1 MGNQSTYSK
10 FKPIVNMS
18 LYSLLTVASSL
29 SMAFGDDAYERT
41 YSNLPKG
48 YERTYSS
55 DPYER
60 TYSMANGYDRTYHSD
75 PYERTYSNIPRGYE
89 RTYSNLPR
97 GYERTYNFD
106 PYERTYSN
114 DGHYPSQHDKYPPM
128 KPHEPK
134 YPSPHKTPRPS
145 AWKKEKTPKPTAWK
159 APKPKKTPKP
169 TKAKKTPKPTIWK
182 TEKPTKA
189 KKTPKPTW
197 KKTEKPTWHKMEKT
211 PKPTVWKSDHDKD
224 PKHYSMNGEEQEND
238 ETGYLDSVMN
248 FSPYG
253 FDMCYLNDG
262 EECTPVFS
270 FQDGPNTGCY
280 CRSGCCEGGRCVAK
294 KPDYIGVP
302 YCPSECRGGFLE
314 PTGTC

>member
-1 MGNQSTYSK
+1 MG
-10 FKPIVNMS
+10 
-18 LYSLLTVASSL
+18 
-29 SMAFGDDAYERT
+29 
-41 YSNLPKG
+41 
-48 YERTYSS
+48 
-55 DPYER
+55 
-60 TYSMANGYDRTYHSD
+60 ANGYDRTYHSD

-97 GYERTYNFD
+97 GYERTYSNL
-106 PYERTYSN
+106 PGYERTYSEN
-114 DGHYPSQHDKYPPM
+114 GHYPSHDQHGKYPPM

-134 YPSPHKTPRPS
+134 YPSPKPS
-145 AWKKEKTPKPTAWK
+145 AWKKEKTP
-159 APKPKKTPKP
+159 
-169 TKAKKTPKPTIWK
+169 
-182 TEKPTKA
+182 
-189 KKTPKPTW
+189 
-197 KKTEKPTWHKMEKT
+197 KPTWHKMEKT
-211 PKPTVWKSDHDKD
+211 PKPTVWKSDHDKE
-224 PKHYSMNGEEQEND
+224 PNHYSMNEEEEESD
-238 ETGYLDSVMN
+238 EATGYLDSVMN

-270 FQDGPNTGCY
+270 FRVGPNTGCY

>member
-1 MGNQSTYSK
+1 MT
-10 FKPIVNMS
+10 
-18 LYSLLTVASSL
+18 
-29 SMAFGDDAYERT
+29 FGDDANDNELVDRLM
-41 YSNLPKG
+41 SN
-48 YERTYSS
+48 
-55 DPYER
+55 
-60 TYSMANGYDRTYHSD
+60 
-75 PYERTYSNIPRGYE
+75 GYE
-89 RTYSNLPR
+89 RTYSNLPN
-97 GYERTYNFD
+97 GYERTYGRTYSYVPPGYERTYGLD

-114 DGHYPSQHDKYPPM
+114 DGYYPSQHDKYPPM
-128 KPHEPK
+128 KPYDPK
-134 YPSPHKTPRPS
+134 YPSPHETPKPTVWKSEKTPKPS
-145 AWKKEKTPKPTAWK
+145 AWKKEKTPKPT
-159 APKPKKTPKP
+159 
-169 TKAKKTPKPTIWK
+169 
-182 TEKPTKA
+182 
-189 KKTPKPTW
+189 
-197 KKTEKPTWHKMEKT
+197 WHKEEKT
-211 PKPTVWKSDHDKD
+211 PKPTVWKSDHNKK

-270 FQDGPNTGCY
+270 FRVGPNAGCY